1 MQKTLYIPIDTTLNY
16 EFECPLLVKK
26 YDTLKFKFAIFSLG
40 ILQDLNGQ
48 TVDLI
53 LYKKDGTTIQK
64 TITNTTLNIATIIL
78 DKNASACIGEVLGE
92 IVITDAGGQVTSNIF
107 KFNVSNSL
115 TEDIEIKSKD
125 DITTIEDMRA
135 LIATYKNEISAI
147 GESTQAVEALNNITT
162 YIDTNLSELTSKNAA
177 AVKNVTDLKKENDRA
192 DTNIPGLTNLNDT
205 AEEKLQEFRE
215 FDTSNIVTT
224 LRDHGSQLNDKAS
237 KNEVNYLATEK
248 ANQKDLDTA
257 NNNIIKSLNLIDN
270 LNDNKLDKN
279 DITTNIYKFIG
290 VLATPDLV
298 PSDYLGAN
306 GDTYYIASTNT
317 NYAWNGTGWRDIGN
331 YFLSDGSI
339 STSKIRDYAITPQKT
354 DFIDIVNLIK
364 GTNIKDGY
372 YISKSTG
379 EEKVNSNTCA
389 TGFINVLENVVY
401 SIPSVY
407 CQLAYYD
414 SNKSYVSGNEYQTD
428 NSNSCFNIT
437 IPEGAKYIRL
447 SFNLSLKESYIF
459 CIGSALVAKNY
470 KLNSEI
476 AINNP
481 NTNYETLYTLY
492 KCYNDW
498 CGGFKSPI
506 VWLGDST
513 YDNGDYIN
521 GSGYSHNTVGV
532 DQEGLYTFEH
542 LLQGYLQEE
551 CVNSSLRMY
560 NAGFSSM
567 TLEWANSK
575 FDEIMTPFSDSKIVA
590 IGYGINDTTGNNY
603 NDYKKFYEQLEIVI
617 GKCFSKGYQPVMIT
631 SAPTCEI
638 GHTGRNAENQNS
650 SCNSAKKDIAKKYNL
665 EIIDL
670 NEFISRFYVNSSY
683 PLKSLDHTS
692 LTYDYT
698 HGDRFIHK
706 FMADTLFA
714 NIVPRTLWIN
724 KTTKIPAYSN
734 KSKTDLTNTYLQS
747 TTASEFKCKLYKEN
761 NTDSNVVLQD
771 IWIYNNSDSKIN
783 LSCVGTGIVNIN
795 GTNTTCNGNVVISN
809 LEIGL
814 HHVVVT
820 SSDSTLTWQGIK
832 AIVS

>member
-1 MQKTLYIPIDTTLNY
+1 MASFNKTIITNNGRSLIAKVLSGDQIKFTKMVSSSRDYTSSDLSQLTDLSNVEQTIVISSIKKTSDSA
-16 EFECPLLVKK
+16 VKITGIFSNK
-26 YDTLKFKFAIFSLG
+26 DLKTGYKFKTVGLYAI
-40 ILQDLNGQ
+40 DP
-48 TVDLI
+48 D
-53 LYKKDGTTIQK
+53 
-64 TITNTTLNIATIIL
+64 
-78 DKNASACIGEVLGE
+78 LGE
-92 IVITDAGGQVTSNIF
+92 ILYSVTTASSVDDMPANTGIGLSSITIGLVTD
-107 KFNVSNSL
+107 VSNSNNASL
-115 TEDIEIKSKD
+115 EVSDVATVSALEFNEFKD
-125 DITTIEDMRA
+125 EV
-135 LIATYKNEISAI
+135 NS
-147 GESTQAVEALNNITT
+147 
-162 YIDTNLSELTSKNAA
+162 
-177 AVKNVTDLKKENDRA
+177 
-192 DTNIPGLTNLNDT
+192 
-205 AEEKLQEFRE
+205 
-215 FDTSNIVTT
+215 
-224 LRDHGSQLNDKAS
+224 HLNDKAS
-237 KNEVNYLATEK
+237 KNEVNDLATEK
-248 ANQKDLDTA
+248 ANQNDLDAT

-279 DITTNIYKFIG
+279 DIITNIYKFIG
-290 VLATPDLV
+290 VLATPDLA
-298 PSDYLGAN
+298 PTNYTGNN
-306 GDTYYIASTNT
+306 GDVYYIQSTNT

-379 EEKVNSNTCA
+379 KEQVNSNTCA

-414 SNKSYVSGNEYQTD
+414 SNKSYVNGGEYQTD

-437 IPEGAKYIRL
+437 IPEGVKYIRL

-459 CIGSALVAKNY
+459 CIGSSLVTKNY

-476 AINNP
+476 AVNSP
-481 NTNYETLYTLY
+481 NTNYETLYTLH

-506 VWLGDST
+506 TWLGDST

-521 GSGYSHNTVGV
+521 GVGYSHNTVGV
-532 DQEGLYTFEH
+532 DQEGLYVFET
-542 LLQGYLQEE
+542 LLQNYLREE
-551 CVNSSLRMY
+551 CLNSSLRMY

-638 GHTGRNAENQNS
+638 GHIGRNAENQNS

-670 NEFISRFYVNSSY
+670 NEFISRFYVNSDY

-714 NIVPRTLWIN
+714 HIVPRTIWIN
-724 KTTKIPAYSN
+724 KTTKIPAYVN

-747 TTASEFKCKLYKEN
+747 TIESEYKCKLYKEN
-761 NTDSNVVLQD
+761 NTNSNVVLQD

-783 LSCVGTGIVNIN
+783 LNCVGTGIVNVD
-795 GTNTTCNGNVVISN
+795 GTKTTCNGNVVISN